1 MYLVTTEQMR
11 RLEQAAVDA
20 GATWSGLMEHAGW
33 GVAHEALRLLGDPQ
47 RRRVVVLVG
56 PGNNGGDGLVVA
68 RHLHDAGATVQLYIW
83 QRANIDQD
91 KNWQRCRERGLEEM
105 QAADDIDYSGLRR
118 WLSTATLVV
127 DALLGMGVSR
137 EVTGS
142 LATIVQLVNTLCTAG
157 NQSADQRLVPGTP
170 VPPRVL
176 AIDLPTGI
184 HSDTGAV
191 MGVAIRADVTVATG
205 LLKRGLTLYPGKGF
219 AGAVTVVDIGIPLA
233 DLETIMSKVMTDQQA
248 RTLLPTRPA
257 DAHKGTFGKVMVV
270 AGSLFYPGAAVLATA
285 GAGRVGVGLVTLA
298 AARSV
303 LLASGRGPE
312 VTLLPLPEADLGI
325 LGAAAA
331 DEVHK
336 HLAGYTALLVG
347 PGLGHEEP
355 TGLFMQ
361 RLLGLESP
369 HKRSRVGFRI
379 QHDEPDH
386 PTKATNAVELPP
398 TVIDA
403 DGLNLLAT
411 IEDWS
416 QHVPPG
422 KCILTPHPGEMK
434 RLLKVDELDPDLVQV
449 VTGAATRWNQVVV
462 LKGATTVIAAPDGR
476 SMVNANGNPAL
487 ATAGTGDVLAGV
499 IAGLLAQGMELFPA
513 ATLGV
518 YLHAAAGAL
527 VREELGDTGALA
539 SDLLLRL
546 PLAIKRLR
554 MQP

>member
-11 RLEQAAVDA
+11 HLEQAAVDA
-20 GATWSGLMEHAGW
+20 GATWSSLMEHAGW
-33 GVAHEALRLLGDPQ
+33 GVAHEALRLLGNPQ
-47 RRRVVVLVG
+47 RQRVVVLVG

-83 QRANIDQD
+83 QRAAVDQD
-91 KNWQRCRERGLEEM
+91 ANWQRCRQRGLEEM
-105 QAADDIDYSGLRR
+105 LAAADTDYSCLRR
-118 WLSTATLVV
+118 WLTTATLVV

-137 EVTGS
+137 DVTGS
-142 LATIVQLVNTLCTAG
+142 LAAIVQMVNTLSAVG
-157 NQSADQRLVPGTP
+157 NPSADERLVPGTP
-170 VPPRVL
+170 APPQVL

-191 MGVAIRADVTVATG
+191 MGVAIRANVTVATG
-205 LLKRGLTLYPGKGF
+205 LLKRGLTLYPGKHF
-219 AGAVTVVDIGIPLA
+219 AGAVTVVDIGISPG
-233 DLETIMSKVMTDQQA
+233 DLETIMSKVITAQQA
-248 RTLLPTRPA
+248 QTFLPPRPV

-285 GAGRVGVGLVTLA
+285 GAGRVGAGLVTLA

-336 HLAGYTALLVG
+336 HLTGYTALLVG

-361 RLLGLESP
+361 RLLGLEQS

-379 QHDEPDH
+379 QHEEPDRA
-386 PTKATNAVELPP
+386 TKAANPLALPP

-403 DGLNLLAT
+403 DGLNVLAT
-411 IEDWS
+411 IENWS
-416 QHVPPG
+416 QHVPAG

-434 RLLKVDELDPDLVQV
+434 RLLKVDALDADLVQV
-449 VTGAATRWNQVVV
+449 ATDAATRWNQVVV

-487 ATAGTGDVLAGV
+487 ATAGTGDVLAGA
-499 IAGLLAQGMELFPA
+499 IAGLLAQGLDLFSA

-527 VREELGDTGALA
+527 VLEDLGDTGVLA

-546 PLAIKRLR
+546 PLAIKNLR
-554 MQP
+554 GKA